1 MGVGKLHDIIVGV
14 SVGLID
20 LSFSGRPRLRNLARL
35 VMFIAG
41 LVGERIRIPS
51 ATSSSLLSSAST
63 LLTISVGEWA
73 SAKIDV
79 ARFRELAVRSILG
92 R

>member
-1 MGVGKLHDIIVGV
+1 VGKLHDILVGV
-14 SVGLID
+14 AVGLID
-20 LSFSGRPRLRNLARL
+20 LSFTGRPRLRKLARL
-35 VMFIAG
+35 ILFIAG
-41 LVGERIRIPS
+41 LVGEKLRIPS

-63 LLTISVGEWA
+63 LLTLTVSEWI
-73 SAKIDV
+73 SAKVDV